1 MNDAIEEYQR
11 NKCQVGLHYDE
22 SPVDPRNAKYF
33 DNLGT
38 MVCSHRR
45 YNFPNEADFDF
56 DAYGNWAEIRAAIE
70 EAGKSPDDTH
80 FAGVI
85 LPIYMLDHSGLAI
98 STKNFN
104 DPWDSGQ
111 IGFIFVTPEQI
122 RKEYGD
128 LTPEKVALAAKVLE
142 GEVEEWGHYSNGEIY
157 GYVVEDP
164 DGDEVD
170 SCWGFDDLDYCRE
183 QANQAAD
190 HYKPTTIKD
199 SGSGI

>member
-11 NKCQVGLHYDE
+11 NKCQVSLHYDE
-22 SPVDPRNAKYF
+22 TPIDPRKNF

-56 DAYGNWAEIRAAIE
+56 DAYGNWAEIKEAIE
-70 EAGKSPDDTH
+70 EINKAPGDTH
-80 FAGVI
+80 FGGVI
-85 LPIYMLDHSGLAI
+85 WPIYMIDHSGLAI
-98 STKNFN
+98 STKSFS

-128 LTPEKVALAAKVLE
+128 FTPEKVALATAVLAE
-142 GEVEEWGHYSNGEIY
+142 EVEEWGRYLNGEIY
-157 GYVVEDP
+157 GYIVEDP

-183 QANQAAD
+183 QANEAAD
-190 HYKPTTIKD
+190 YYKPKSQSD
-199 SGSGI
+199 GSGI

>member
-1 MNDAIEEYQR
+1 MNDAIEEYER
-11 NKCQVGLHYDE
+11 NNCQVSLHYDE
-22 SPVDPRNAKYF
+22 TPIDPRKDF

-56 DAYGNWAEIRAAIE
+56 DAYSGWAEIRAAIE
-70 EAGKSPDDTH
+70 EINKAPGDIH

-98 STKNFN
+98 STKSFS

-128 LTPEKVALAAKVLE
+128 FNPEKVALATKVLE
-142 GEVEEWGHYSNGEIY
+142 GEVEEWGHYLNGEIY
-157 GYVVEDP
+157 GYIVEDP

-183 QANQAAD
+183 QANEAAD
-190 HYKPTTIKD
+190 YYKPKGEGN
-199 SGSGI
+199 GSGI